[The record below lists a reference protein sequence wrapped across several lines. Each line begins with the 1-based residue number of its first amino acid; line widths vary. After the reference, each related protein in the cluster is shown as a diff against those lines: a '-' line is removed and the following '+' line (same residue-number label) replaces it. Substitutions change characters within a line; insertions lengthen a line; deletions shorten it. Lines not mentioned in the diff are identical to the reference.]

1 MENSTLQKHRMF
13 HQKVKEILIKP
24 KLNEFYK
31 IMDFNEEKSA
41 VIKLLCEFIYINDN
55 IYRTLNVRKL
65 ISFYENNKDNY
76 QNIIPNKDN
85 IVNILKDLSKSNAE
99 LIDIKWLSEEIFS
112 SIIVKPLLLFNYY
125 KVYIENFEEFLNNLK
140 KLIKEGNTDS
150 FVIASLLKVK
160 LVVVNNILEYFM
172 ENNKL
177 SLMRYSGTPLPGGKS
192 FIILKVSSDF

>member
-85 IVNILKDLSKSNAE
+85 IVNILKDLSKNNAE

-150 FVIASLLKVK
+150 FVIASLLRVK

>member
-1 MENSTLQKHRMF
+1 MENSTKHRMF

-24 KLNEFYK
+24 KLDEFYK

-41 VIKLLCEFIYINDN
+41 VIKLICEFIYINDN

-65 ISFYENNKDNY
+65 ISFYEDNKDNY

-85 IVNILKDLSKSNAE
+85 IVNILKDLSKNNLE
-99 LIDIKWLSEEIFS
+99 LIDIKWLDEEIFS

-192 FIILKVSSDF
+192 FIILKVLQDL

>member
-85 IVNILKDLSKSNAE
+85 IVNILKDLSKNNAE

>member
-1 MENSTLQKHRMF
+1 MENSTLIKHRMF
-13 HQKVKEILIKP
+13 HQKVKEISIKP

-31 IMDFNEEKSA
+31 IMDFNNEESF
-41 VIKLLCEFIYINDN
+41 VIKLLCEFVYINDN

-65 ISFYENNKDNY
+65 INFYENNKANY
-76 QNIIPNKDN
+76 QNLVSNQSNLI
-85 IVNILKDLSKSNAE
+85 NILKDLSNNHGE
-99 LIDIKWLSEEIFS
+99 LVDIKWLKEEIYS
-112 SIIVKPLLLFNYY
+112 SIVVKPLLLFNYY
-125 KVYIENFEEFLNNLK
+125 KVYIENFEEFLNNLR

-172 ENNKL
+172 DNNKL

-192 FIILKVSSDF
+192 FIVLKVSSDF

>member
-150 FVIASLLKVK
+150 FVIASLLRVK